1 MKMTTEHFK
10 RFALFSAAS
19 AIAAFSLITPAA
31 EAQSSLGFPLQASS
45 FQQAAPRGFGDR
57 NNSWAQSMIWWH
69 NNLYV
74 GTSRQSLC
82 TSYYALNQYV
92 GINVSPSFANTYFTY
107 PPVDPDISCPPD
119 GADLSLQAEIWR
131 WSPVTSSWTRVFQSP
146 ASLDNPGGGSGLP
159 ARPGKKV
166 PYEIT
171 IRGFAP
177 YTEADG
183 TEALYAMGVN
193 STIVWDRTKL
203 PPPRILR
210 TTDGNNFTAIP
221 QTPGTFLYD
230 LPFNPDHS
238 SFRSAVS
245 YGGKLFALC
254 GPAFGQGALIASA
267 NPSAGNDTWFL
278 AGPAGIQFYEVAVF
292 NGWLYL
298 GGFDPTG
305 GYAVYKTQALGAP
318 PYALTTVIPS
328 GAYLPTNPSASV
340 VSMHVYFGRLFVGT
354 ATFTE
359 IVRINPDDTWDL
371 VVGAPRLAPAP
382 GGGTEYKNPISN
394 LDAGFGHTLNDHA
407 WQMDDPY
414 RFLYVGTYNAST
426 ASRLQPINGPALLH
440 NMGAHLYQTP
450 DSWYYTPITTTGFAT
465 NSPISNTAYASPYDP
480 HGGIFDFG
488 IRSMASTPYGAFLG
502 TTNDYYGLE
511 IFRAT
516 KRPSPLVDP
525 PNRLE
530 VEPGNTGSAILS
542 WTTSTYAK
550 TYQIWRAERTLI
562 LVRDSV
568 NFEGNNSVT
577 GNKIPDVQVGPY
589 TQIGVSSTTT
599 FVDTSVQPGKRYMYY
614 VAGVGAQGFV
624 SDPSSLTSF
633 PLLLPSIT
641 FSQLLTAVDRLDQRQ
656 RFRAPDVH
664 GTAVRAQ
671 ITAAQASA
679 AACQI
684 ATAISQLNPQTASR
698 ATLDPES
705 VDIQIQISKM
715 IRRLQVYSIYSS
727 QLPSAEFCPGR

>member
-1 MKMTTEHFK
+1 MKTECYK
-10 RFALFSAAS
+10 RSTLLSATSAVVAL
-19 AIAAFSLITPAA
+19 SLFPPAA
-31 EAQSSLGFPLQASS
+31 HAQSSLGFPLQASS

-92 GINVSPSFANTYFTY
+92 GLNVSPSFANTYFAY
-107 PPVDPDISCPPD
+107 PPADPDLSCPVD

-146 ASLDNPGGGSGLP
+146 LSLDNPGGGGGLP
-159 ARPGKKV
+159 VRTGKKL
-166 PYEIT
+166 PNEIT

-177 YTEADG
+177 YKESDG
-183 TEALYAMGVN
+183 TESLYALGVN
-193 STIVWDRTKL
+193 STIIWDRTKL

-210 TTDGNNFTAIP
+210 TTDGVNFTPVP
-221 QTPGTFLYD
+221 QTPGTFLST

-245 YGGKLFALC
+245 YGGKLFALS

-267 NPSAGNDTWFL
+267 NPSAGDDSWFL
-278 AGPAGIQFYEVAVF
+278 AGPAGIQFYELSVF

-305 GYAVYKTQALGAP
+305 GYAVYKTQAQGTP
-318 PYALTTVIPS
+318 PYAFTTVVPR
-328 GAYLPTNPSASV
+328 GAYLTSSSPSASV
-340 VSMHVYFGRLFVGT
+340 VSMHEFFGRLYVGT

-359 IVRINPDDTWDL
+359 IIRINPDDSWEL
-371 VVGAPRLAPAP
+371 VIGSPRLALAP
-382 GGGTEYKNPISN
+382 GGGTEYKYPISN

-414 RFLYVGTYNAST
+414 RYLYVGTYNAST
-426 ASRLQPINGPALLH
+426 ASRLDPVNGPALLH
-440 NMGAHLYQTP
+440 NMGAHLYQTA
-450 DSWYYTPITTTGFAT
+450 DGWYFAPITTTGFAT
-465 NSPISNTAYASPYDP
+465 NSPISNTAYATPFDP

-488 IRSMASTPYGAFLG
+488 IRTMVSTPYGAFVG

-516 KRPSPLVDP
+516 KRPSPAVDP

-530 VEPGNTGSAILS
+530 IEPSISGSAILS
-542 WTTSTYAK
+542 WTSSVYAK
-550 TYQIWRAERTLI
+550 TFQIWRAERTQI
-562 LVRDSV
+562 LVRDRV

-577 GNKIPDVQVGPY
+577 GNKIPDIQVGPY

-599 FVDTSVQPGKRYMYY
+599 FVDASVQPGKRYMYY
-614 VAGVGAQGFV
+614 VVGVGAQGLV

-641 FSQLLTAVDRLDQRQ
+641 FTQLLTAVNRLDVRQ

-671 ITAAQASA
+671 ITAAQVSA

-684 ATAISQLNPQTASR
+684 STAIGQLNPQVALR

-705 VDIQIQISKM
+705 ADIQIQISKM
-715 IRRLQVYSIYSS
+715 IRRLQVYTLYSP
-727 QLPSAEFCPGR
+727 QVISAEFCSGR